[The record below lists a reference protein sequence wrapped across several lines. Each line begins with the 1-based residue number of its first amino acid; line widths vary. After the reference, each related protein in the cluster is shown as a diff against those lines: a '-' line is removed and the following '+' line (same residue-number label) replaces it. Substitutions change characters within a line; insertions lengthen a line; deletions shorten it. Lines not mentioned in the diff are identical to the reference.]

1 LKRHLKTYPAPRFWP
16 VMIKEH
22 EFTIRPAPG
31 PHAIFS
37 SMPLGLILRDVLGY
51 ATTVSEAKKLLT
63 EGKVLIDGVVRRD
76 YKFPVGL
83 MDVVFLKPAGTYYR
97 VVPDPVNKLSL
108 LEINSEE
115 AAFKLVRI
123 KGKRLLKDKTVQL
136 SGHDGRTFAVKVD
149 DPFKIQLDYRI
160 FDTVKV
166 SLPEGEILERIA
178 LEPEA
183 YASIIG
189 GVNIGRS
196 GVVREVPKQKG
207 PNRLAKVTIDDVEST
222 VTLKYIFPVGKGSPI
237 ISLRGKVA

>member
-1 LKRHLKTYPAPRFWP
+1 MKRHLKTYPAPRFWP
-16 VMIKEH
+16 VKIKEH

-31 PHAIFS
+31 PHAISS

-51 ATTVSEAKKLLT
+51 AKTVNEAKKLLT

-76 YKFPVGL
+76 YKFSVGL

-97 VVPDPVNKLSL
+97 VMPDHTNKLSL
-108 LEINSEE
+108 MEITSEE

-123 KGKRLLKDKTVQL
+123 QGKRLLKDKTVQL

-149 DPFKIQLDYRI
+149 DPFEIGLDYRVL
-160 FDTVKV
+160 DTVKV
-166 SLPEGEILERIA
+166 SLPEGELLERIA
-178 LEPEA
+178 LEPDV

-196 GVVREVPKQKG
+196 GVVREVPAQRG
-207 PNRLAKVTIDDVEST
+207 LNRLAKVTIEDVEST

-237 ISLRGKVA
+237 ITLRGKVA